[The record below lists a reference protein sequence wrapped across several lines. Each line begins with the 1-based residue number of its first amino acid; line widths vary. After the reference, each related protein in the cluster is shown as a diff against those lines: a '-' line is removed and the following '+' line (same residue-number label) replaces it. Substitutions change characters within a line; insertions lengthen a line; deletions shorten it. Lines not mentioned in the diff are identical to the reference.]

1 MSTPV
6 CLIAGAMGH
15 QDKTMSIVCL
25 NRTEQQKQQH
35 SQLNGMGVLEMNMEL
50 LSRGGLFQ
58 MIFLYQLGDF

>member
-25 NRTEQQKQQH
+25 NRTEQKKQQH

-50 LSRGGLFQ
+50 
-58 MIFLYQLGDF
+58 